1 MKLVAKLLIASLALS
16 QVSVMT
22 ASASSA
28 GSACKKLGANKKV
41 KKAEFICT
49 KVGKKRVWVKAKLPI
64 AAPIPTP
71 LPSPAPSTVLS
82 PLPTPSPSRTPQ
94 YLSAS
99 EAKVGA
105 DCLVKGEYAATLNGP
120 VSCEGVWTLIPKE
133 KDSVAS
139 RAYRYVLEEYLAQPE
154 GALSIIWRIDSA
166 TPDWKNQ
173 IEKGVIAGAR
183 LWGTSPVGSEARYS
197 YISHDPDWLFT
208 KFMEDGLIK
217 NVSRRENMFQG
228 KCNAGLTGSDGPL
241 NVSFWFFKFSEEI
254 CTDGIG
260 FYQVPAHEYT
270 HYAQE
275 VLTKT
280 RFFSGASGKIPWLD
294 EGLASFIGAALS
306 PMSDMPRNLQSLW
319 ADESKGTE
327 RSLLFFSE
335 PNRAVYTDS
344 RWQDV
349 YSTGALAAEAMTAIL
364 GFKKVKD
371 IYSEIGTPNATY
383 ESALIKVTGIGKA
396 AWVEVLQGYVDSV
409 KRSNAWSLP
418 YLLEQYEKKKT
429 S

>member
-1 MKLVAKLLIASLALS
+1 MKIIAKLLIATLAIS
-16 QVSVMT
+16 QVFVVAAN
-22 ASASSA
+22 ASPA
-28 GSACKKLGANKKV
+28 GSACKKLGANKKG
-41 KKAEFICT
+41 KKAEFTCI
-49 KVGKKRVWVKAKLPI
+49 KVGKKRVWVKAKLPV
-64 AAPIPTP
+64 AAP
-71 LPSPAPSTVLS
+71 LPSPAPSTV
-82 PLPTPSPSRTPQ
+82 PSPAPTKTPQ
-94 YLSAS
+94 YLSAK

-120 VSCEGVWTLIPKE
+120 VSCEGVWALIPKE
-133 KDSVAS
+133 QDSVAS

-154 GALSIIWRIDSA
+154 GALSIIWRIDPS
-166 TPDWKNQ
+166 TPDWKNKM
-173 IEKGVIAGAR
+173 EKGVIAGAR
-183 LWGTSPVGSEARYS
+183 LWGTSPVGSPARYS
-197 YISHDPDWLFT
+197 YVSHDPDWLFAR
-208 KFMEDGLIK
+208 FMEDGLIK
-217 NVSRRENMFQG
+217 NESRRGEMFQG
-228 KCNAGLTGSDGPL
+228 KCNAGLNLSDDPPG
-241 NVSFWFFKFSEEI
+241 VSFWFFKFSEEI

-275 VLTKT
+275 VLTRT
-280 RFFSGASGKIPWLD
+280 RFFSGAAGKIPWLD

-306 PMSDMPRNLQSLW
+306 PMSDMPRNLQTLW
-319 ADESKGTE
+319 ADESKLTE
-327 RSLLFFSE
+327 RSLAFFSE
-335 PNRAVYTDS
+335 PNRAVYTDP

-409 KRSNAWSLP
+409 KHSNAWSLS